1 MAWGDRAARC
11 ARSGPAETP
20 PSPAGYAVIIQIAS
34 KLIQDFQVDFEKGWA
49 LGKAQAAFRGS
60 QAASRKMLPIKRVVV
75 CGGVDEPPL
84 TPRRRVGANQ
94 ESRRTGCEA
103 PREGYLTQT
112 VQ

>member
-1 MAWGDRAARC
+1 
-11 ARSGPAETP
+11 
-20 PSPAGYAVIIQIAS
+20 
-34 KLIQDFQVDFEKGWA
+34 
-49 LGKAQAAFRGS
+49 
-60 QAASRKMLPIKRVVV
+60 MLPIKRVVV

-112 VQ
+112 VQTVQRVTECKSSCNR